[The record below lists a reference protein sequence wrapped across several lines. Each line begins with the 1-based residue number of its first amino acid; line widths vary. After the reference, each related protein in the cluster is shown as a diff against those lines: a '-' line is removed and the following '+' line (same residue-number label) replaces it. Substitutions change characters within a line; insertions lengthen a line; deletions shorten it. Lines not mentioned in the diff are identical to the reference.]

1 MLLDLRRSLDTFYDE
16 NMGRLMIYNMEVIEK
31 RILCNLY
38 FILYKLIKWIFLYIF
53 FFDELIFIFFCFDLI
68 CVYIF

>member
-1 MLLDLRRSLDTFYDE
+1 MLLDLRRLLDMFYDE